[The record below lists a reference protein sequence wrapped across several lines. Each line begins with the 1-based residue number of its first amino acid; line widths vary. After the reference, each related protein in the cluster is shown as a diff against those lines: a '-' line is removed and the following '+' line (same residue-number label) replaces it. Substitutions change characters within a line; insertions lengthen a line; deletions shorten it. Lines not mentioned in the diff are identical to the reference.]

1 MLSAFYTPFFSCVCV
16 FEARPSVCPTTCVT
30 VPPTN
35 GKKECL
41 CASQGSEVRCD
52 LLGCGRKIQLDG
64 SGGRSGGG
72 LEAIVGEVA
81 ERDCVFVAVQ
91 LLVCG
96 WTFGFQERRR
106 KRNGG
111 GWGGEVLGLQKA
123 GQETLAALTS
133 CSSPDGPA

>member
-1 MLSAFYTPFFSCVCV
+1 M
-16 FEARPSVCPTTCVT
+16 T

-52 LLGCGRKIQLDG
+52 LLGRGRKIQLDG
-64 SGGRSGGG
+64 SDGRSGGG
-72 LEAIVGEVA
+72 VEAIVGEVA

-96 WTFGFQERRR
+96 WTFGFQEKRR

-111 GWGGEVLGLQKA
+111 VLGLQKA

-133 CSSPDGPA
+133 CSSPDGLA